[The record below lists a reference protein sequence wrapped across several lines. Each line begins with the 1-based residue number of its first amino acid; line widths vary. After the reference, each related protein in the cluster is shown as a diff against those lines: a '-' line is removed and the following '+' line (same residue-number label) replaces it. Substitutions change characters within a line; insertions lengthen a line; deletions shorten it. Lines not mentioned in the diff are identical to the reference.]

1 MITIQIVEHPD
12 ANLHK
17 ELLSAMRSGDLRT
30 FKAKDRG
37 KKIVH
42 VSYKG
47 YMTWRRDAGV
57 IHCKVRY
64 PSNPRI
70 EWQLM
75 HAFLGRLADRYP
87 HWIQSITIQFPDA

>member
-1 MITIQIVEHPD
+1 MITVQIVEHPD
-12 ANLHK
+12 ANLYK
-17 ELLSAMRSGDLRT
+17 ELLSAMRSGELRT
-30 FKAKDRG
+30 FTAKDRG
-37 KKIVH
+37 KKITH

-47 YMTWRRDAGV
+47 YMTWRRDSGV
-57 IHCKVRY
+57 INCKVRY

>member
-1 MITIQIVEHPD
+1 MITVQIVEHPD
-12 ANLHK
+12 ANLYK

-30 FKAKDRG
+30 FSAKDRG

-47 YMTWRRDAGV
+47 YISWRRDSGV
-57 IHCKVRY
+57 INCKVRY
-64 PSNPRI
+64 PSNPRM

-87 HWIQSITIQFPDA
+87 DWIQSITIQFPNA